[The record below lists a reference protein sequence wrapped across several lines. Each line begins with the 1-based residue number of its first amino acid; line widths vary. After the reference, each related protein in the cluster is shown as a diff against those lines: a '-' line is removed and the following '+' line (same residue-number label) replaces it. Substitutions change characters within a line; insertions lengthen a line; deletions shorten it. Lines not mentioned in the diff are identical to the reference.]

1 MVKSKTKISDE
12 NNIDSVLN
20 RIDIKLSHI
29 EEDVNEIRLNMKE
42 CRIAPKVT
50 VTALWMN
57 ATILF
62 LIGLCAIIFV
72 SSL

>member
-1 MVKSKTKISDE
+1 MAKSKTKISDE

-29 EEDVNEIRLNMKE
+29 EEDVNEIRL
-42 CRIAPKVT
+42 IASKIT
-50 VTALWMN
+50 AKHIKTALWMN
-57 ATILF
+57 GAIVF
-62 LIGLCAIIFV
+62 LIGLCAIVFV